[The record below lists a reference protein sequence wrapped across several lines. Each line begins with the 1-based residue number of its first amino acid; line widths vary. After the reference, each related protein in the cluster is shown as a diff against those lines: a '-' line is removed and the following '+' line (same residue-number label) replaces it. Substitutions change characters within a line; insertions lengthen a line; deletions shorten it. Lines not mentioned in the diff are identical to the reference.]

1 MRRVLI
7 TGGGGFTGRLVL
19 ADLLNHGYQCI
30 ALRADLMSIKDL
42 RSELSG
48 VQLDYVIHL
57 AAQSFV
63 GAQDHGGIYK
73 TNVVGTTNLLDVLAE
88 TQHAL
93 RKVIVASSAAVY
105 GNRQGQMSEDSALE
119 PTSHY
124 GCSKLAMERM
134 VANYEGLVSL
144 LITRPFNYTGVGHAD
159 RFVVPKIV
167 AAVKAGKGSLTLGD
181 TSVRRE
187 FNDVRDVV
195 VWYRRLLEADSRYRT
210 VNICSGSSISLRE
223 VIDLISEMVGRPIVV
238 NTDPLLS
245 RTGEIE
251 DLLGDPTR
259 LHDLTGYKPNFTL
272 ADTLSWMLR
281 G

>member
-195 VWYRRLLEADSRYRT
+195 VWYRRLLEADS
-210 VNICSGSSISLRE
+210 
-223 VIDLISEMVGRPIVV
+223 
-238 NTDPLLS
+238 
-245 RTGEIE
+245 
-251 DLLGDPTR
+251 
-259 LHDLTGYKPNFTL
+259 
-272 ADTLSWMLR
+272 
-281 G
+281 